1 MKLARAKGT
10 PRPGPKKGRAGR
22 NDNTAVSQQ
31 GRSKVRVL
39 STGGVD
45 AVGRPGFGGN
55 IPGPVD
61 GKSSVRIL
69 NSDADPA
76 SGLAS
81 AAASKMTT
89 SGVDLVGPVNPAIK
103 STTNFTKPNTGQ
115 RVVRPPRQSA
125 PVRSNSP
132 GKVTR
137 PRSR

>member
-1 MKLARAKGT
+1 MPKRGAT
-10 PRPGPKKGRAGR
+10 PRPNAKSGKRR
-22 NDNTAVSQQ
+22 VNQNTALGQQ
-31 GRSKVRVL
+31 RRAKVKTL
-39 STGGVD
+39 STEAAN
-45 AVGRPGFGGN
+45 AVGRPGFGGT

-61 GKSSVRIL
+61 GKSKVRIL

-81 AAASKMTT
+81 KAAGKITT
-89 SGVDLVGPVNPAIK
+89 SGVDLVGPQNPK
-103 STTNFTKPNTGQ
+103 VLSTTNVNPPTSGQ